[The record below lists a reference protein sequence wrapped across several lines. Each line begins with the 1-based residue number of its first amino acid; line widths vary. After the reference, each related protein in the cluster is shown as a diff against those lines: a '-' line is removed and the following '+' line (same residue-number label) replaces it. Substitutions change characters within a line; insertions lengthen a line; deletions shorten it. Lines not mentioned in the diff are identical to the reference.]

1 MAYRINIISN
11 EIVFLTLI
19 RNFIK
24 KIELDIQISETDSL
38 NMLYK
43 ELKENSFDLI
53 IVDGNF
59 SENSAID
66 LLYIIRFKLKIF
78 TPIWFFTVTQ
88 TPEYYNKALQV
99 GANVII
105 ERPFDPIEIASQIH
119 EFLHNKVSVKN

>member
-1 MAYRINIISN
+1 MAFRINIISN

-24 KIELDIQISETDSL
+24 KIGLDIQISETDSL

-78 TPIWFFTVTQ
+78 TPIWFFTVIQ

>member
-66 LLYIIRFKLKIF
+66 LIHTIRFKLKTF
-78 TPIWFFTVTQ
+78 TPIWFFTVIQ
-88 TPEYYNKALQV
+88 TPEYYKKALQV

-119 EFLHNKVSVKN
+119 GFLTKKVTEKN

>member
-78 TPIWFFTVTQ
+78 TPIWFFTVIQ

>member
-66 LLYIIRFKLKIF
+66 LIHTIRFKLKTF
-78 TPIWFFTVTQ
+78 TPIWFFTVIQ
-88 TPEYYNKALQV
+88 TPEYYKKTLQV

-119 EFLHNKVSVKN
+119 GFLTKKVTEKN

>member
-59 SENSAID
+59 SEN
-66 LLYIIRFKLKIF
+66 
-78 TPIWFFTVTQ
+78 
-88 TPEYYNKALQV
+88 
-99 GANVII
+99 
-105 ERPFDPIEIASQIH
+105 
-119 EFLHNKVSVKN
+119 